1 MQQQHQPWRAP
12 PPASHAGAA
21 GVVFV
26 PAVASPHGYLDMS
39 AAHLEREDARLN
51 THFDRLHPS
60 AHAAESR
67 RLMPWM
73 DGLTIALAA
82 HSDPHSA
89 AVLHSVAGMHH
100 RYGDG
105 PPPGDLES
113 YVGGGRFGGRAGRAA
128 G

>member
-1 MQQQHQPWRAP
+1 M
-12 PPASHAGAA
+12 
-21 GVVFV
+21 FV
-26 PAVASPHGYLDMS
+26 PAVASPHGYLGMS

-82 HSDPHSA
+82 QRDRYHNP
-89 AVLHSVAGMHH
+89 AVLQSVEAM
-100 RYGDG
+100 RY
-105 PPPGDLES
+105 
-113 YVGGGRFGGRAGRAA
+113 
-128 G
+128 